1 MHDQLTAYFDGELD
15 AARGRAF
22 EDHLAACP
30 DCTRELAALRDLR
43 AALQDGSCRHR
54 PPAGLEGR
62 VRKALRETRPGY
74 TRAGRPTAGRR
85 WTAWLAGAAALA
97 AAVLFGASLTLALRT
112 PSADDRLAAEVT
124 AGHARSLLAD
134 HLFDIASTDGHT
146 VKPWFQGR
154 ADFSPPVLDL
164 QEHGFPLAGGRL
176 DFLDGRTAAALVYRR
191 RQHVINLFVW
201 PAVDGGVSGVTML
214 SQRGYNLVHWTTAGL
229 NFWAVSDLNA
239 DELRDFARLVRGN
252 AP

>member
-1 MHDQLTAYFDGELD
+1 MHDQLPAYFDGELD

-22 EDHLAACP
+22 EAHLAACP
-30 DCTRELAALRDLR
+30 DCTHELAALRDLR
-43 AALQDGSCRHR
+43 DALQDESCRYR
-54 PPAGLEGR
+54 PPASLEGR
-62 VRKALRETRPGY
+62 VREALRQIQPSP
-74 TRAGRPTAGRR
+74 AAGRR
-85 WTAWLAGAAALA
+85 WTAWVTTVAALA
-97 AAVLFGASLTLALRT
+97 AAVLFGASVTLAWRT

-134 HLFDIASTDGHT
+134 HLFDVVSTDQHT

-154 ADFSPPVLDL
+154 ADFSPLVLDL
-164 QEHGFPLAGGRL
+164 KEHAFPLVGGRL
-176 DFLDGRTAAALVYRR
+176 DFLDGRTVAALVYRR

-201 PAVDGGVSGVTML
+201 PAIGGGESGVIML
-214 SQRGYNLVHWTTAGL
+214 SRRGYNLAHWTATGL

-239 DELRDFARLVRGN
+239 DELRVFARLVRDS

>member
-1 MHDQLTAYFDGELD
+1 MHDQLPAYFDGELD

-30 DCTRELAALRDLR
+30 DCTHELAALRDLR
-43 AALQDGSCRHR
+43 DALQDESLRHR
-54 PPAGLEGR
+54 PPADLEDR
-62 VRKALRETRPGY
+62 VRAALDQAP
-74 TRAGRPTAGRR
+74 PSPVVGRR
-85 WTAWLAGAAALA
+85 WTTWAATAAALA
-97 AAVLFGASLTLALRT
+97 AAVLFGAGLTMALRT

-124 AGHARSLLAD
+124 AGHARSLLAQ
-134 HLFDIASTDGHT
+134 HLFDVASTDQHT

-164 QEHGFPLAGGRL
+164 KDQGFPLAGGRL
-176 DFLDGRTAAALVYRR
+176 DFVDGRTAAALVYHR

-201 PAVDGGVSGVTML
+201 PSADRGASDVKTL
-214 SQRGYNLVHWTTAGL
+214 SQRGYNLAHWTAGGL

-239 DELRDFARLVRGN
+239 DDLQEFARLVR
-252 AP
+252 AESSR